1 MKKGIVF
8 FIFLIAI
15 TSCKS
20 TKVSNKNVATLS
32 ARSIIKENKNVAFN
46 KSSIRANISIKY
58 RGKNSLPNLNGS
70 MRIVRDSIIWFSFSK
85 LGFPVAKLLITPDRV
100 KFYEKVTKTS
110 FEGNFDLISNWLGTE
125 FDFDKVQNLFI
136 GEALLNLKKEK
147 YQVSIYNNNYKLSP
161 KKSNPVFDIYF
172 WIDPE
177 TFKLRKEE
185 VKHPEKEQILTI
197 LYKDFNKI
205 NESLF
210 PKGFIIQAVDLK
222 RETVIDVNYRNVL
235 FDTPLRFPFKLPKG
249 YRNIELK

>member
-15 TSCKS
+15 ASCKS
-20 TKVSNKNVATLS
+20 AKVSNKNIATLS
-32 ARSIIKENKNVAFN
+32 ARSIIKENHNVAFN

-58 RGKNSLPNLNGS
+58 RGEKSLPNLNGS

-85 LGFPVAKLLITPDRV
+85 LGFPVAKLIITPDEV
-100 KFYEKVTKTS
+100 KFYEKITKTS

-125 FDFDKVQNLFI
+125 FDFDKIQNLFI
-136 GEALLNLKKEK
+136 GETLLNLQKEK
-147 YQVSIYNNNYKLSP
+147 YQVSIYDNNYELSP
-161 KKSNPVFDIYF
+161 KKRNPIFDIYY

-177 TFKLRKEE
+177 TFKLKKEE

-210 PKGFIIQAVDLK
+210 PKGFIIKAVDLK